1 MPPDDNSV
9 NIKNAPRGYHHGDL
23 RDALIE
29 AGMRLLEQRHAGD
42 LGLRE
47 VARAVGVSPTAVYR
61 HFPDKDALLQAVA
74 ARGFAMMGAMQGRA
88 AEGCVGADAFRA
100 AGVAYVRFALANP
113 AVFRLMFSSARP
125 RDVLSLPTDTESEPL
140 RILRANAAG
149 LTPPGAPEEV
159 PRVIAVQA
167 WALVHGLAMLMLDN
181 MVPADEGLI
190 EAVVAAAWVGSGS
203 AKCR

>member
-1 MPPDDNSV
+1 MAPDANTV
-9 NIKNAPRGYHHGDL
+9 NIKTAPRGYHHGDL
-23 RDALIE
+23 RDALIG

-61 HFPDKDALLQAVA
+61 HFPDKDALLQAIA
-74 ARGFAMMGAMQGRA
+74 ARGFAMLGTMQGRA
-88 AEGCVGADAFRA
+88 AEGRVGADAFRA

-125 RDVLSLPTDTESEPL
+125 RDVLSLPAETETEPL

-149 LTPPGAPEEV
+149 LVPPGAGEEV
-159 PRVIAVQA
+159 GRVIAVQA

-181 MVPADEGLI
+181 MVPADEGLV
-190 EAVVAAAWVGSGS
+190 EAVVAAAGVG
-203 AKCR
+203 